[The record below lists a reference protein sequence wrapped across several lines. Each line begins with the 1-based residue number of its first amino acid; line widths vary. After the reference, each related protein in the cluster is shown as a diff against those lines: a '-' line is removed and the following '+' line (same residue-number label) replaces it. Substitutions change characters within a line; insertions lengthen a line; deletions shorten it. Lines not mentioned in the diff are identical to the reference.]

1 MIRRFRLLRL
11 SLALTL
17 VAAGSFA
24 LFRLRLPERKILL
37 GDVCRTPARLIA
49 PSADP
54 SGRVAIVF
62 HGLGASAAIMDPLGQ
77 SLAVA
82 GWRVYLLDL
91 AGHGRSREPFSYANV
106 DRCARAA
113 TQYLLCDKS
122 IQPAKTVIVGHS
134 LGAAAAVRVAADVP
148 VAGTI
153 AISPALLAVPRRAP
167 ANLLILAGQFDFGVV
182 KREARALLRLA
193 GGVRDVPSDFAA
205 GRAAQFHVVSGE
217 LHGSMVLD
225 PRVWRM
231 VAAWAGRAVNSGQAQ
246 TIPAVVTRLP
256 LELLLASLALIC
268 GLVLLIGP
276 WESLLARMA
285 SLQPSRVSAGDAAAA
300 DTGAALPES
309 GVNWRRALIVW
320 AIASFFAVSL
330 IALTRAPHLFHPVEL
345 ADGDWAALVAL
356 VTGLVIAFLFWSR
369 VRASLRIEPRGE
381 LVAALAGIS
390 IVVAFAFALR
400 PEFVEASLMGERLWR
415 WAVLAAFTWP
425 YFLAEEVTLGPPSGA
440 SVLCRKF
447 LAWSFGGRSF
457 SSDINARHI
466 NGLQHLKNG
475 DSSMELATRDT
486 RRFALFLALRAI
498 VWLAQAFALL
508 VFWRWGLLLVLFA
521 FGLGA
526 VSIGQRLAADVL
538 RRRGAGPV
546 SAALLDAI
554 LAAGLLALVLPLR

>member
-1 MIRRFRLLRL
+1 MIRRSRLLRV
-11 SLALTL
+11 SLALLLAGAGAL
-17 VAAGSFA
+17 VLVRA
-24 LFRLRLPERKILL
+24 RLPERKIIL
-37 GDVCRTPARLIA
+37 GDACRTPARLIE

-77 SLAVA
+77 SLAAA

-113 TQYLLCDKS
+113 TQYLLRNAR
-122 IQPAKTVIVGHS
+122 IAPAKTAIVGHS
-134 LGAAAAVRVAADVP
+134 LGAAVAVRVAADVP

-193 GGVRDVPSDFAA
+193 GGVHDAPADFAS
-205 GRAAQFHVVSGE
+205 GRASGFHVVSGE

-231 VAAWAGRAVNSGQAQ
+231 AVAWADRAVNSGQAQ
-246 TIPAVVTRLP
+246 PIPATVTRLP
-256 LELLLASLALIC
+256 LELLLAGVALIF

-276 WESLLARMA
+276 WECWLARFA
-285 SLQPSRVSAGDAAAA
+285 SLPASRVSAASAEAVAAV
-300 DTGAALPES
+300 PEAS
-309 GVNWRRALIVW
+309 VNWPRALLVW
-320 AIASFFAVSL
+320 VIASFFAVSAV
-330 IALTRAPHLFHPVEL
+330 ALTRAPDILRPVEL

-369 VRASLRIEPRGE
+369 VRASLLIEPRGE
-381 LVAALAGIS
+381 LVAAVAGVS
-390 IVVAFAFALR
+390 IVVAFALALR
-400 PEFVEASLMGERLWR
+400 PEFVEAPLMGERLWR
-415 WAVLAAFTWP
+415 WAILAAFTWP
-425 YFLAEEVTLGPPSGA
+425 YFLCEEAVLGPPSGA
-440 SVLCRKF
+440 
-447 LAWSFGGRSF
+447 
-457 SSDINARHI
+457 
-466 NGLQHLKNG
+466 
-475 DSSMELATRDT
+475 

-508 VFWRWGLLLVLFA
+508 VFWRWGLLLVLFV

-526 VSIGQRLAADVL
+526 VTIGQRMAADVL
-538 RRRGAGPV
+538 RRRGMGPV
-546 SAALLDAI
+546 SVALFDAI
-554 LAAGLLALVLPLR
+554 LAAGVLALVLPLR